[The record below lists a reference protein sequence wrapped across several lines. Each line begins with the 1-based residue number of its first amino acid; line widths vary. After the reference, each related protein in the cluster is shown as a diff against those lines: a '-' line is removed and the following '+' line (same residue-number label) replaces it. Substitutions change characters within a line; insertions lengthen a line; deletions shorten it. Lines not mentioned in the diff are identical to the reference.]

1 MNIGIDIDGTL
12 TKYPEFFIE
21 LGKLFRAAG
30 HKVYLITG
38 LGEEGLKKRW
48 IRWDHVLNQ
57 DFYDDIFTTA
67 LYNMEEI
74 SLIGKE
80 PDNEK
85 IVGRFKQRICKQL
98 GVDIMFDDKA
108 AIHREFGEVPIF
120 EVE

>member
-1 MNIGIDIDGTL
+1 MNIGIDIDQTL
-12 TKYPEFFIE
+12 TKYPDFFVE

-38 LGEEGLKKRW
+38 LGDEGLEKRREKW
-48 IRWDHVLNQ
+48 SYVLDQ

-67 LYNMEEI
+67 CYNMEEV

-85 IVGRFKQRICKQL
+85 IIGKFKQRMCKEL
-98 GVDIMFDDKA
+98 EVDIMFDDKA

>member
-12 TKYPEFFIE
+12 TKYPEFFVE

-38 LGEEGLKKRW
+38 LGDKGLKERW
-48 IRWDHVLNQ
+48 EKWGYILDEE
-57 DFYDDIFTTA
+57 FYDDIFTTA
-67 LYNMEEI
+67 CYNLEEVA
-74 SLIGKE
+74 LIGKE
-80 PDNEK
+80 LNNEK
-85 IVGRFKQRICKQL
+85 IVGRFKQRICREL
-98 GVDIMFDDKA
+98 EVDIMFDDQA

>member
-12 TKYPEFFIE
+12 TKYPEFFVE

-38 LGEEGLKKRW
+38 LGDKGLKERW
-48 IRWDHVLNQ
+48 EKWEHILDE
-57 DFYDDIFTTA
+57 DFYDNIFTTA
-67 LYNMEEI
+67 CYNLEEVA
-74 SLIGKE
+74 LIGKE
-80 PDNEK
+80 PNNEK
-85 IVGRFKQRICKQL
+85 IVGRFKQRMCKEL
-98 GVDIMFDDKA
+98 EVDIMFDDQA

>member
-12 TKYPEFFIE
+12 TKYPDFFVE

-38 LGEEGLKKRW
+38 LGEDGLKERW
-48 IRWDHVLNQ
+48 ERWRYILEQN
-57 DFYDDIFTTA
+57 FYDDIFTTA
-67 LYNMEEI
+67 LYNIEEI

-85 IVGRFKQRICKQL
+85 IIGRFKQRMCREL
-98 GVDIMFDDKA
+98 EVDIMFDDKA
-108 AIHREFGEVPIF
+108 SIHREFGEVPIF